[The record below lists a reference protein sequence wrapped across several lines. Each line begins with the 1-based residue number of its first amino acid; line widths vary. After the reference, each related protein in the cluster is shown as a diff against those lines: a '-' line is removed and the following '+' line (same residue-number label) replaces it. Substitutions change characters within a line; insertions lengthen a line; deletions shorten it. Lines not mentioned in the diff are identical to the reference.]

1 MSEWKEYK
9 LGEICDVRDG
19 THDSPKE
26 SKDGKPLVTS
36 KNIKDGKLD
45 LSNTYLISYEDYNQI
60 NKRSR
65 VDKWDILFSMIG
77 TIGESTIVNFDPNF
91 AIKNVALFKTSDEH
105 IAKWIYYYLKSSDA
119 KAEINANIKGSTQ
132 QYISLADLRN
142 FPILVPSLELQKQ
155 IVGILSLLD
164 DKIDLLNRQNQTLE
178 SMAEALFRH
187 YFIDNAQPEWEE
199 KTLGDFILVKHGFA
213 FKGEY
218 ISSETTNQIL
228 ITPGNFKIGGGF
240 KSDKLK
246 YYSDNNYSEEY
257 LLNTDDLIVTMTDLS
272 VNGDTLGYGAL
283 VPVISLNEKYLHNQ
297 RIGKVVFKQ
306 QIGKYFIYY
315 LMKTEDYQWFI
326 LSGAS
331 GTSIRHTSPSSIC
344 SYSFKLPEQI
354 KINEFERLAS
364 SIQEKIKYNQTQIN
378 TLSNLRNTLLPKLMN
393 REVEI
398 TEEMT

>member
-36 KNIKDGKLD
+36 KNIKNGKLD

-105 IAKWIYYYLKSSDA
+105 IAKWIYYYLKSSYA

-178 SMAEALFRH
+178 SMAEGLFRH
-187 YFIDNAQPEWEE
+187 YFIDNAQSDWEE
-199 KTLGDFILVKHGFA
+199 KSLFDCIEL
-213 FKGEY
+213 
-218 ISSETTNQIL
+218 
-228 ITPGNFKIGGGF
+228 IGGGTPKTTIDEYWNGSIKWLSGGDIANNHKGF
-240 KSDKLK
+240 IFDAEKSISEIGLSNSSTKILPK
-246 YYSDNNYSEEY
+246 YATVISARGTVGKFCILSEPMAFSQSNYGILPQYKDCFFFTY
-257 LLNTDDLIVTMTDLS
+257 LLVSYYVDELQSAAYGSVFDTITTNTFKGLS
-272 VNGDTLGYGAL
+272 VSLPSKEL
-283 VPVISLNEKYLHNQ
+283 VLQFETMITAYFSKIYNNQ
-297 RIGKVVFKQ
+297 
-306 QIGKYFIYY
+306 
-315 LMKTEDYQWFI
+315 
-326 LSGAS
+326 S
-331 GTSIRHTSPSSIC
+331 
-344 SYSFKLPEQI
+344 
-354 KINEFERLAS
+354 
-364 SIQEKIKYNQTQIN
+364 QIN
-378 TLSNLRNTLLPKLMN
+378 TLCSLRDTLLPKLMN
-393 REVEI
+393 KEIEVEGNQLK
-398 TEEMT
+398 

>member
-36 KNIKDGKLD
+36 KNIKNGKLD

-77 TIGESTIVNFDPNF
+77 TIGESTIVNFDPSF
-91 AIKNVALFKTSDEH
+91 AIKNIALFKTSDEY
-105 IAKWIYYYLKSSDA
+105 IAKWIYYYLKSNEA

-142 FPILVPSLELQKQ
+142 FPILVPSMELQKQ

-199 KTLGDFILVKHGFA
+199 KSLFDCIEL
-213 FKGEY
+213 
-218 ISSETTNQIL
+218 
-228 ITPGNFKIGGGF
+228 IGGGTPKTTIDEYWNGSIKWLSCGDIANNHKGF
-240 KSDKLK
+240 IFDAEKSISEIGLNSSSTKLLPK
-246 YYSDNNYSEEY
+246 YATVISARGTVGKFCILSEPMAFSQSNYGILPQYKDCFFFTY
-257 LLNTDDLIVTMTDLS
+257 LLVSYSVEELQSAAYGSVFDTITTNTFKGLS
-272 VNGDTLGYGAL
+272 V
-283 VPVISLNEKYLHNQ
+283 SLPSKELILQFETMITVYFSKIYNNQ
-297 RIGKVVFKQ
+297 
-306 QIGKYFIYY
+306 
-315 LMKTEDYQWFI
+315 
-326 LSGAS
+326 S
-331 GTSIRHTSPSSIC
+331 
-344 SYSFKLPEQI
+344 
-354 KINEFERLAS
+354 
-364 SIQEKIKYNQTQIN
+364 QIN
-378 TLSNLRNTLLPKLMN
+378 TLCSLRDTLLPKLMN
-393 REVEI
+393 REI
-398 TEEMT
+398 DLKN

>member
-36 KNIKDGKLD
+36 KNIKNGKLD

-187 YFIDNAQPEWEE
+187 YFIDNAQPDWKDGVISE
-199 KTLGDFILVKHGFA
+199 LIDFNPTRKLAKNNIAPFL
-213 FKGEY
+213 EM
-218 ISSETTNQIL
+218 SE
-228 ITPGNFKIGGGF
+228 
-240 KSDKLK
+240 
-246 YYSDNNYSEEY
+246 
-257 LLNTDDLIVTMTDLS
+257 LS
-272 VNGDTLGYGAL
+272 TRTYAPNGWYERVFTSGTKFQNGDTLLA
-283 VPVISLNEKYLHNQ
+283 
-297 RIGKVVFKQ
+297 RITPCLENGKTAYVDFLKED
-306 QIGKYFIYY
+306 QIGWGS
-315 LMKTEDYQWFI
+315 TEYIVMRPKEIIHPFFAYVIAKLQDFRDFAESCM
-326 LSGAS
+326 SGSS
-331 GTSIRHTSPSSIC
+331 GRQRVDVENLKRYEMQMPDNETIKHFNVFAESAVSKMNYNNKQIRNLT
-344 SYSFKLPEQI
+344 KLRDTI
-354 KINEFERLAS
+354 
-364 SIQEKIKYNQTQIN
+364 
-378 TLSNLRNTLLPKLMN
+378 LPKLMN
-393 REVEI
+393 GMVYF
-398 TEEMT
+398 